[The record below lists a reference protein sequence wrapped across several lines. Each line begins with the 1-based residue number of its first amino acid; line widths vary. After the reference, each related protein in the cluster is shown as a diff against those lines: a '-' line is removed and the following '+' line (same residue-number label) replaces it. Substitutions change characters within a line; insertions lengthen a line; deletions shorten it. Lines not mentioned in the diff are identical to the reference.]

1 METIAAGRT
10 LTATEQPK
18 ELSKIGQWM
27 KEHPHGLDVVI
38 TDPRILDGLSIFDI
52 LNKN

>member
-1 METIAAGRT
+1 MTAGKT
-10 LTATEQPK
+10 STATEQPK

-27 KEHPHGLDVVI
+27 REHPHGLEGVVI

-52 LNKN
+52 LNNK